1 MVYSNVF
8 CFLFYTEAY
17 PASSSHIINSQFLT
31 RSPVNRTRTL
41 IKSQALLCAIQLHH
55 KLNVLAHSRRQ
66 FTSVSSMDTFIS
78 CVYVLILCACLTA
91 GGIRIR
97 QEWEWQGFFFFLL
110 QSDLSKF
117 DRNCYLSCV
126 YNSRTG
132 EKGFCKDNFS
142 KFYLWKQ
149 VKKKK
154 RGKK

>member
-55 KLNVLAHSRRQ
+55 QLNVLAHSRRQ

-97 QEWEWQGFFFFLL
+97 QEWEWQGFFFFYYRVIYPSLIEIVTSPVFITQEL
-110 QSDLSKF
+110 
-117 DRNCYLSCV
+117 
-126 YNSRTG
+126 
-132 EKGFCKDNFS
+132 
-142 KFYLWKQ
+142 
-149 VKKKK
+149 VKRVFAKIIFPSSICENK
-154 RGKK
+154 